1 MFKIKP
7 ERLKSNIARIRWHE
21 LKQNYSY
28 FAKRNLKTA
37 IYHNLSVLN
46 IIDAQPQII
55 YTTSRSLLLAL
66 QYVGAYYDKMGKF
79 DEALEVAARM
89 EFETNGHR
97 KGIPVTLCKQF
108 NITARLQ
115 QVYLLC
121 HQQKYAEAAKKA
133 EEFKNETEAL
143 NEGNFVIVKYHY
155 ALGLFHTGK
164 YDAALKICEE
174 LQGSSFNSN
183 IILLFSSKILMFMI
197 HYQLGNY
204 TLLPH
209 LLSSITTWA
218 KRHNISQLGTHEF
231 IEWLGK
237 LEEAKNAA
245 SRSLWFVKFSKV
257 IEKSVFNDYVEDLG
271 LKAWVKHNL

>member
-1 MFKIKP
+1 MAT
-7 ERLKSNIARIRWHE
+7 AR
-21 LKQNYSY
+21 
-28 FAKRNLKTA
+28 A
-37 IYHNLSVLN
+37 
-46 IIDAQPQII
+46 
-55 YTTSRSLLLAL
+55 
-66 QYVGAYYDKMGKF
+66 
-79 DEALEVAARM
+79 
-89 EFETNGHR
+89 
-97 KGIPVTLCKQF
+97 PVTLCKQF